1 MILHVIELTNTIV
14 LIYQTSEKTTSI
26 YEAIQYMYNISVD
39 QDNRFKACCWL
50 GDIRKPPSVQWASR
64 HLR

>member
-26 YEAIQYMYNISVD
+26 YEAIQCMYTISVD
-39 QDNRFKACCWL
+39 QAHRFKACCWL